1 MISGAISRDET
12 DCAVFD
18 LDKTLLSADST
29 VAWMRGLLRTSP
41 WKLPAVFVVFPVA
54 LLLLHL
60 PSARRTGASVLL
72 WLATFG
78 LDEAGLMRSIDAF
91 ATRFEQGM
99 PSLRWFDDGIRE
111 LRTHIAAG
119 HRVVVVTAAPQWLA
133 ARLLTSY
140 GDNVP
145 VIGSS
150 LRKARRGWV
159 LERHCRGAEKCSM
172 LLEAGYGDAWQWA
185 YSDSEDDAPM
195 LARAQEAFLVNANVK
210 TRRLAA
216 ERGAPHAT
224 LVNWT

>member
-1 MISGAISRDET
+1 MPGAIHREGR

-29 VAWMRGLLRTSP
+29 VMWMRGMLRASP

-72 WLATFG
+72 WIATFG
-78 LDEAGLMRSIDAF
+78 FDEAGLKQSIDAF
-91 ATRFEQGM
+91 AARFEQGM
-99 PSLRWFDDGIRE
+99 PSMRWFDDGIRA
-111 LRTHIAAG
+111 LRKHLVAG

-133 ARLLTSY
+133 ARLLTSL

-150 LRKARRGWV
+150 LRRAGRGWV

-172 LLEAGYGDAWQWA
+172 LFEAGYGDAWQWA

-195 LARAQEAFLVNANVK
+195 LALAQEAFLVNANVK

-224 LVNWT
+224 VVNWT